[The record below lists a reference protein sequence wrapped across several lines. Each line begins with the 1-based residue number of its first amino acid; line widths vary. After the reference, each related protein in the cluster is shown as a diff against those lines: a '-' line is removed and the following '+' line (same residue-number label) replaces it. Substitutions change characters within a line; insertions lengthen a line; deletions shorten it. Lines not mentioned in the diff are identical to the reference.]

1 MVEECELCGR
11 QTKDIYVLNVE
22 NVELR
27 TCASCAKGKKV
38 VRTEL
43 ERQVKKPDIRSQRTR
58 PKTDEE
64 KELVED
70 YPNVV
75 RRARERMKIPI
86 KVLAEMLNE
95 KEHLI
100 LRVEEGKTLPS
111 IPLTKKLEK
120 ALKIK
125 LTEEGTEE
133 VKSYTAKKATEPTI
147 GDFVEG

>member
-1 MVEECELCGR
+1 MEECELCGR

-70 YPNVV
+70 YPSVV

-111 IPLTKKLEK
+111 IGLTKKLEK

-125 LTEEGTEE
+125 LTEEGAEE
-133 VKSYTAKKATEPTI
+133 AKNVTTRKASEATI
-147 GDFVEG
+147 GDFIEG